1 MEKQNGS
8 AVNSIVVT
16 LYGDPV
22 PLNTSDKINSKERVF
37 YVVFL
42 KVFFCTDS
50 GVKKKHL
57 LLNEHV

>member
-37 YVVFL
+37 LCCLSESFFL
-42 KVFFCTDS
+42 YR
-50 GVKKKHL
+50 
-57 LLNEHV
+57 